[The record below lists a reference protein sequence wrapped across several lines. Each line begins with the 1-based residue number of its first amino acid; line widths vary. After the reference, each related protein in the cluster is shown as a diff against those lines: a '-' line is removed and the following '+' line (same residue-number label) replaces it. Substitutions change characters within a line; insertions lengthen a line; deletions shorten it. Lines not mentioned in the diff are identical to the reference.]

1 MLIDIEEKQGVDKS
15 KITFDFEKYELDD
28 IRKTNRTSGLK
39 NNISDKQKDFL
50 DINFQF
56 NEFL

>member
-1 MLIDIEEKQGVDKS
+1 MIDIEEKQGTDKS

-28 IRKTNRTSGLK
+28 IRKTNRTCGFK
-39 NNISDKQKDFL
+39 NTISDRQKDFL

>member
-1 MLIDIEEKQGVDKS
+1 MIDIEENQGIDKH
-15 KITFDFEKYELDD
+15 KITFDFEKCEIDD
-28 IRKTNRTSGLK
+28 IRNTNRTSVFK

-56 NEFL
+56 NEFLM

>member
-1 MLIDIEEKQGVDKS
+1 MDKS
-15 KITFDFEKYELDD
+15 KITFDFEKYEQDD
-28 IRKTNRTSGLK
+28 IRKTNRTSGFK
-39 NNISDKQKDFL
+39 NNISDKRKDFL

>member
-1 MLIDIEEKQGVDKS
+1 LIDIEEKQGVDKS

-39 NNISDKQKDFL
+39 NIISDKQKDFL

>member
-1 MLIDIEEKQGVDKS
+1 MIDIEEKQGVDKS
-15 KITFDFEKYELDD
+15 KIIFDFEKYELDD

-39 NNISDKQKDFL
+39 NIISDKQKDLL